1 VVLQGNNIHSFIRNL
16 SCAVSFLLISWLS
29 IGCAGYT
36 QKTVPGVSLSSSTVN
51 FQTVAVGQ
59 QATQQ
64 VTITNTG
71 AAPLQ
76 ISSVSVS
83 NQQFSLTGLA
93 VPNTILPM
101 SSASFNLTFAPTSSG
116 NTSATANIL
125 TSASMQPASIQLRG
139 KGETSVATLVLT
151 PNVVTFGNQ
160 TVKTTATQNVTVQ
173 NTGGSNV
180 SVQGITVSGAGFG
193 YSDLSPGFSLA
204 PNQKVTFQVWFSPKA
219 TGPSAATLTLLSP
232 SLSSPGVLSLSGDG
246 VNPQGPSP
254 TPTPPTPV
262 PPTSQSVTLS
272 WHASTSDVIGYRVYR
287 SETSGSGFSALNGT
301 TITALNY
308 TDSTV
313 SSGTT
318 YYYVVTSVNSSGV
331 ESAHSNQ
338 ATAVV
343 P

>member
-1 VVLQGNNIHSFIRNL
+1 MVIQSKINVRSLVRNL
-16 SCAVSFLLISWLS
+16 SGAASILLISWLS
-29 IGCAGYT
+29 VGCAGYT
-36 QKTVPGVSLSSSTVN
+36 QKTVPGVSLSASTVN

-59 QATQQ
+59 HATQQ

-71 AAPLQ
+71 ATPLQ

-83 NQQFSLTGLA
+83 NQQFSLTGLT

-101 SSASFNLTFAPTSSG
+101 SSASFNLTFAPSNSG
-116 NTSATANIL
+116 STSATANIV
-125 TSASMQPASIQLRG
+125 TSASTQPASIQLKG
-139 KGETSVATLVLT
+139 KGEASAATLVLT
-151 PNVVTFGNQ
+151 PSVVSFGDQ
-160 TVKTTATQNVTVQ
+160 TLKTTTTQNITVQ

-219 TGPSAATLTLLSP
+219 SGPSAATLTLLSP
-232 SLSSPGVLSLSGDG
+232 NLSSPGVLSMSGDG

-254 TPTPPTPV
+254 TPTPAPSS
-262 PPTSQSVTLS
+262 SQSVSLS

-287 SETSGSGFSALNGT
+287 SETSGSGYSALNGT
-301 TITALNY
+301 AITALNY
-308 TDSTV
+308 TDSSV

-318 YYYVVTSVNSSGV
+318 YYYVVASVNSAGV
-331 ESAHSNQ
+331 ESVYSNQ